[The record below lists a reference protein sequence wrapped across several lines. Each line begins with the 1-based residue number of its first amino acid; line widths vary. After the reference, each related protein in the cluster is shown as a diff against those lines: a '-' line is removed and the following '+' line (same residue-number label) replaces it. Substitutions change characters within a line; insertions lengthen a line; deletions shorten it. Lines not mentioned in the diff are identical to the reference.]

1 MHNRENIKK
10 LLPIFFFYKI
20 FPMER
25 EKKRNL
31 LKKELKNCFNHK
43 K

>member
-1 MHNRENIKK
+1 MHNENIKK
-10 LLPIFFFYKI
+10 LLSIFFYKI

-25 EKKRNL
+25 EKKINL

>member
-1 MHNRENIKK
+1 MKISKNYY
-10 LLPIFFFYKI
+10 LFFFYKI

-25 EKKRNL
+25 EKKINL